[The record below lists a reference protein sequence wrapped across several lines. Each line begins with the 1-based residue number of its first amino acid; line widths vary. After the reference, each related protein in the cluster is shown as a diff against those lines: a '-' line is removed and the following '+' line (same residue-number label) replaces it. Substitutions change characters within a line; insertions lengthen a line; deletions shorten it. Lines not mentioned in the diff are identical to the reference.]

1 MAARPIGATDR
12 GRSRMAQGLDLVA
25 VGIVALASLVGVVLT
40 LLTLPGTWFI
50 ILVALLCQWWREG
63 LYEWWTIA
71 LCALLAFAGEVVE
84 FAWSARGAKRTGGT
98 RPGMVG
104 SIVGGL
110 IGAVVG
116 TFVIPIP
123 LLGTII
129 GAAVGAG
136 LGAVAGE
143 RGMSQRTWRESA
155 AVGRG
160 AAVGRLTAVAIK
172 TGIAGMIGLV
182 LTTGAMLA

>member
-1 MAARPIGATDR
+1 
-12 GRSRMAQGLDLVA
+12 MAQGLDLVA
-25 VGIVALASLVGVVLT
+25 VVIVALASLVGVVLT
-40 LLTLPGTWFI
+40 LLTLSGAWLI
-50 ILVALLCQWWREG
+50 ILVALLCAWWRGG
-63 LYEWWTIA
+63 LYEWWTFAVCVA
-71 LCALLAFAGEVVE
+71 LALVGEIVE

-104 SIVGGL
+104 SVVGGL

-116 TFVIPIP
+116 TFAIPIP
-123 LLGTII
+123 LVGTLI
-129 GAAVGAG
+129 GATAGAG

-143 RGMSQRTWRESA
+143 RGMSERTWRESA

-172 TGIAGMIGLV
+172 TAIAGVIGLV
-182 LTTGAMLA
+182 LTTGALLA

>member
-1 MAARPIGATDR
+1 
-12 GRSRMAQGLDLVA
+12 MAQGLDLVA
-25 VGIVALASLVGVVLT
+25 VAIVAVALLIGVLVT

-50 ILVALLCQWWREG
+50 ILVALVCQWWREG
-63 LYEWWTIA
+63 LFEWWTIA
-71 LCALLAFAGEVVE
+71 LCVVLAVAGEVVE

-98 RPGMVG
+98 RPGMIG

-110 IGAVVG
+110 VGAIAGTFMLPVPVVG
-116 TFVIPIP
+116 TIV
-123 LLGTII
+123 

-143 RGMSQRTWRESA
+143 RGMSQRSWRESA

-160 AAVGRLTAVAIK
+160 AAVGRLTAVAVK
-172 TGIAGMIGLV
+172 AGIAGVIGLV
-182 LTTGAMLA
+182 LTTGALLA